1 MIEAAIER
9 VIFASRWLM
18 APFYLGLIA
27 VLAVLMAKF
36 SLEVWEFLPKVVE
49 MTDTDVIL
57 TTVALLDVTLVASLV
72 LMMVFAGYENFVSRI
87 DTGKESR
94 PSWMGTLDFGGL
106 KLKLIGS
113 IVAISGIDLLKAFM
127 NIAEIPKEDL
137 AWKALV
143 HMVFVVSGVLLALM
157 DYLTERAKRAGKA

>member
-1 MIEAAIER
+1 MIETAIER

-57 TTVALLDVTLVASLV
+57 TTLALLDVTLVASLV

-87 DTGKESR
+87 DTGNESR

-127 NIAEIPKEDL
+127 NIAQIPKEDL

-143 HMVFVVSGVLLALM
+143 HMVFVISGVLLALM